1 MTAIED
7 HGRVSNEAEQE
18 LAVRTA
24 LEPISEEADPD
35 SQSGRRDLDER
46 YECE

>member
-7 HGRVSNEAEQE
+7 HGRVSDEAQQE

-24 LEPISEEADPD
+24 LEPISEEAD
-35 SQSGRRDLDER
+35 RDN
-46 YECE
+46 